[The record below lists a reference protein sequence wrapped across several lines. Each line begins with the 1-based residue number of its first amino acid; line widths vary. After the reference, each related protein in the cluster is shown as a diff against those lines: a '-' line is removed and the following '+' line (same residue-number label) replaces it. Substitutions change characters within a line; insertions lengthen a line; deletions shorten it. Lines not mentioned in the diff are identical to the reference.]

1 MAGNKKIKNAHPK
14 EFNGI
19 LYRSTLEARVARFLT
34 ENNIDFKYEDTRLT
48 LLPSVRYN
56 NELLRGIHYTPDFIC
71 GDYIIEVKGYPNDTW
86 SLKKKLLIS
95 LIVSGAIPY
104 KFREVHSIL
113 ELKKVINEMNNI
125 VEEWKPVVGF
135 EGLYEVSNLGNIR
148 SIQFHGKR
156 RIKELSQFSDKLG
169 YRRVKLRKW
178 DDSIAGS
185 FQVHRLVAMSFIPNP
200 DNKPQVDHIDT
211 NPSNNRVDN
220 LRWATSMENQQNPIT
235 LGRLKSN
242 MTAMNK
248 IGIGPKASAEKKRK
262 AVVFNDGTSII
273 EYPSISRA
281 AKETGLSTC
290 SIQRWC
296 NRQVKGW
303 SYGQE

>member
-19 LYRSTLEARVARFLT
+19 LYRSTLEAKVAKFLT
-34 ENNIDFKYEDTRLT
+34 ENNIDFRYEDIRLT

-56 NELLRGIHYTPDFIC
+56 NELLRGVHYTPDFIC
-71 GDYIIEVKGYPNDTW
+71 GNYIIEVKGYPNDTW
-86 SLKKKLLIS
+86 HLKKKLLVS

-135 EGLYEVSNLGNIR
+135 EGLYEVSNLGNVR
-148 SIQFHGKR
+148 SIQFHGKK
-156 RIKELSQFSDKLG
+156 RIKELSQISDKLG
-169 YRRVKLRKW
+169 YKRVKLRKW

-185 FQVHRLVAMSFIPNP
+185 FQVHRLVASSFIPNP

-220 LRWATSMENQQNPIT
+220 LRWVTSKENQQNPIT
-235 LGRLKSN
+235 LEKLRSN

-248 IGIGPKASAEKKRK
+248 EGIGPKASAEKKRK
-262 AVVFNDGTSII
+262 IVIFNDGTSII
-273 EYPSISRA
+273 KYSSISRA
-281 AKETGLSTC
+281 SKETGLSTC

>member
-19 LYRSTLEARVARFLT
+19 LYRSTLEAKVARFLT
-34 ENNIDFKYEDTRLT
+34 ESNIDFKYENTRLT

-56 NELLRGIHYTPDFIC
+56 NELLRGVHYTPDFIC
-71 GDYIIEVKGYPNDTW
+71 GDYIIEVKGYPNDIW

-135 EGLYEVSNLGNIR
+135 EGLYEVSNLGNVR

-235 LGRLKSN
+235 LERLKSN
-242 MTAMNK
+242 MTTMNK

-262 AVVFNDGTSII
+262 VVVFNDGTSII

-303 SYGQE
+303 SYGQK

>member
-19 LYRSTLEARVARFLT
+19 LYRSTLEAKVAKFLT
-34 ENNIDFKYEDTRLT
+34 ENNIDFRYEDIRLT

-56 NELLRGIHYTPDFIC
+56 NELLRGVHYTPDFIC
-71 GDYIIEVKGYPNDTW
+71 GNYIIEVKGYPNDTW
-86 SLKKKLLIS
+86 HLKKKLLVS

-135 EGLYEVSNLGNIR
+135 EGLYEVSNLGNVR
-148 SIQFHGKR
+148 SIQFHGKK
-156 RIKELSQFSDKLG
+156 RIKELSQISDKLG
-169 YRRVKLRKW
+169 YKRVKLRKW

-185 FQVHRLVAMSFIPNP
+185 FQVHRLVASSFIPNP

-220 LRWATSMENQQNPIT
+220 LRWVTSKENQQNPIT
-235 LGRLKSN
+235 LEKLRSN

-248 IGIGPKASAEKKRK
+248 EGIGPRSSAEKKRK
-262 AVVFNDGTSII
+262 IVIFNDGTSII
-273 EYPSISRA
+273 KYPSISRA
-281 AKETGLSTC
+281 SKETGLSTC

>member
-19 LYRSTLEARVARFLT
+19 LYRSTLEAKVAKFLT
-34 ENNIDFKYEDTRLT
+34 ENNIDFKYEDIKLT

-56 NELLRGIHYTPDFIC
+56 NKLLRGVHYTPDFIC

-86 SLKKKLLIS
+86 HLKKKLLIS
-95 LIVSGAIPY
+95 LILSGVIPY
-104 KFREVHSIL
+104 KFREVHSIS

-135 EGLYEVSNLGNIR
+135 EGLYEVSNLGNVR

-156 RIKELSQFSDKLG
+156 RIKELSQISDKLG
-169 YRRVKLRKW
+169 YKRVKLRKW
-178 DDSIAGS
+178 DDSVAGS
-185 FQVHRLVAMSFIPNP
+185 FQVHRLVALSFIPNP
-200 DNKPQVDHIDT
+200 DSKPQVDHIDT
-211 NPSNNRVDN
+211 DPSNNRVDN
-220 LRWATSMENQQNPIT
+220 LRWVTSIENQQNPIT
-235 LGRLKSN
+235 LERLKSN
-242 MTAMNK
+242 MIAMNK
-248 IGIGPKASAEKKRK
+248 EGIGPRASAEKKRK
-262 AVVFNDGTSII
+262 IVIFNDGTSIVK
-273 EYPSISRA
+273 YPSISRA

>member
-1 MAGNKKIKNAHPK
+1 MVGNKKIKNAHPK

-19 LYRSTLEARVARFLT
+19 LYRSTLEAKVARFLT

-56 NELLRGIHYTPDFIC
+56 NELLRGVHYTPDFIC

-86 SLKKKLLIS
+86 SFKKKLLIS

-135 EGLYEVSNLGNIR
+135 EGLYEVSNLGNVR

-220 LRWATSMENQQNPIT
+220 LRWVTSMENQQNPIT
-235 LGRLKSN
+235 LERLKSN
-242 MTAMNK
+242 MTTMNK

-262 AVVFNDGTSII
+262 VVVFNDGTSII
-273 EYPSISRA
+273 EYSSISRA

-303 SYGQE
+303 SYGQK